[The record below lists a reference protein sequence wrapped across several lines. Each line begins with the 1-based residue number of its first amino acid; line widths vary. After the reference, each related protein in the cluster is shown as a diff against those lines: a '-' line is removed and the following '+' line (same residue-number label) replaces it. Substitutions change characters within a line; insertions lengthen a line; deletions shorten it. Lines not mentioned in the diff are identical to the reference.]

1 MATMDST
8 VTAPPTATEPG
19 LLLRSWTERDIPAM
33 VAAHRDP
40 LMRRWMRHP
49 IMTAE
54 QARQS
59 VEARRADRQAD
70 RAFSFAMLEI
80 DADGTAGE
88 PVGSVLIR
96 SLTSKAA
103 SGEVGYWVA
112 AHARG
117 LRPNFPT
124 TGTCTAL
131 DHGRDR

>member
-1 MATMDST
+1 MDRAGHPRDGSG
-8 VTAPPTATEPG
+8 AP
-19 LLLRSWTERDIPAM
+19 RSADAALDAASDYDCGAGPA
-33 VAAHRDP
+33 V
-40 LMRRWMRHP
+40 RRGQ
-49 IMTAE
+49 T
-54 QARQS
+54 
-59 VEARRADRQAD
+59 ADRQAD
-70 RAFSFAMLEI
+70 RAFSFAVLEI
-80 DADGTAGE
+80 DADGTACE